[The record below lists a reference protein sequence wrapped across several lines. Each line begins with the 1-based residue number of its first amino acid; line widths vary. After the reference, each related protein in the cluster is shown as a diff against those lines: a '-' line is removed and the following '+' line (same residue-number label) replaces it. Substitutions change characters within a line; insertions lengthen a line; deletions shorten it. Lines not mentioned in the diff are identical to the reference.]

1 MMIKKECVA
10 VVMGGPSEERE
21 ISFMTG
27 NAVVQALREKGYDV
41 VPIDLEPANLAQQ
54 LVSCGAKVVFNAVHG
69 LYGEDGRMQS
79 VLEMINM
86 PYTGSG
92 VLSSALSMDKV
103 YSKRMFQAQNI
114 PTPKC
119 LFAVASEKK
128 DVVQEILTTFSLP
141 VVVKPAAQGSSIGV
155 EIVKNKEELAIAL
168 EEAISY
174 GQEIVIEEFIKGKEI
189 AAGVMETVEGVFAM
203 PLVLIEPCSGAYD
216 FKSKYTKGAT
226 VYTVP
231 APLAPEIAQKTQA
244 IALAA
249 YKALGCRGV
258 ARADI
263 LLTDAGEA
271 LVLEMNSVPGM
282 TSTSLIPKAAAAMGV
297 SFPDL
302 CEQILLTAT
311 AKK

>member
-1 MMIKKECVA
+1 MDIKERIA
-10 VVMGGPSEERE
+10 VVMGGPSEERD

-27 NAVVQALREKGYDV
+27 NAVVQALEEKGYDV
-41 VPIDLEPANLAQQ
+41 VAVDLNPASLPQQ
-54 LVSCGAKVVFNAVHG
+54 LAACGATVVFNAVHG
-69 LYGEDGRMQS
+69 LYGEDGRMQG
-79 VLEMINM
+79 VLEMIHM

-119 LFAVASEKK
+119 LFATAVEKK
-128 DVVQEILTTFSLP
+128 DVIEEILEKFSLP

-155 EIVKNKEELAIAL
+155 EIVKNKTELASAIA
-168 EEAISY
+168 EAFSY
-174 GQEIVIEEFIKGKEI
+174 GQEILIEEFITGQEI
-189 AAGVMETVEGVFAM
+189 AAGVMETVEGIVPM
-203 PLVLIEPCSGAYD
+203 PLVLIEPHSGAYD
-216 FKSKYTKGAT
+216 FKAKYTKGAT

-231 APLAPEIAQKTQA
+231 APLSEAITQKVQNV
-244 IALAA
+244 ALTA

-263 LLTDAGEA
+263 LLTSKGEA
-271 LVLEMNSVPGM
+271 LVLEINSVPGM
-282 TSTSLIPKAAAAMGV
+282 TSTSLIPKAAAAMAIT
-297 SFPDL
+297 FPDL

-311 AKK
+311 VKK

>member
-1 MMIKKECVA
+1 MMTKKERVA
-10 VVMGGPSEERE
+10 VVMGGPSAERE

-27 NAVVQALREKGYDV
+27 NAVVEALREKGYDV
-41 VPIDLEPANLAQQ
+41 VPIDLEPANLTQQ
-54 LVSCGAKVVFNAVHG
+54 LVSCGATVVFNAVHG

-119 LFAVASEKK
+119 LFAMANEKQ
-128 DVVQEILTTFSLP
+128 DIIQEILTTFSLP
-141 VVVKPAAQGSSIGV
+141 VVVKPASQGSSIGV
-155 EIVKNKEELAIAL
+155 EIVKNKAELEKAVK
-168 EEAISY
+168 EAFSY

-189 AAGVMETVEGVFAM
+189 AAGVIETVDGIFTM
-203 PLVLIEPCSGAYD
+203 PLVLIEPYSGAYD

-231 APLAPEIAQKTQA
+231 APLDLVVTQKTQA

-263 LLTDAGEA
+263 LVTDAGDA

-282 TSTSLIPKAAAAMGV
+282 TSTSLVPKAAAAMGM
-297 SFPDL
+297 SFLDL
-302 CEQILLTAT
+302 CEKILLTAT
-311 AKK
+311 VKK

>member
-1 MMIKKECVA
+1 MTKKECIA

-27 NAVVQALREKGYDV
+27 NAVVQALQEKGYDV
-41 VPIDLEPANLAQQ
+41 VAVDLDPASLPQQ
-54 LVSCGAKVVFNAVHG
+54 LAACGATVVFNAVHG
-69 LYGEDGRMQS
+69 LYGEDGRMQGI
-79 VLEMINM
+79 LEMINM

-92 VLSSALSMDKV
+92 VLSSALSMDKA

-119 LFAVASEKK
+119 IFAVANEKK
-128 DVVQEILTTFSLP
+128 DTVQEILEKFSLP

-155 EIVKNKEELAIAL
+155 EIVKNQAELAAAIA
-168 EEAISY
+168 EAFSY
-174 GQEIVIEEFIKGKEI
+174 GQEIVIEEFIKGQEI
-189 AAGVMETVEGVFAM
+189 AAGVLETLEGIVPM
-203 PLVLIEPCSGAYD
+203 PLVLIEPHSGAYD
-216 FKSKYTKGAT
+216 YKSKYTKGAT

-231 APLAPEIAQKTQA
+231 APLTNEVTQKIQEV
-244 IALAA
+244 ALAA

-263 LLTDAGEA
+263 LLTATGEA

-282 TSTSLIPKAAAAMGV
+282 TSTSLIPKAAAAMNIT
-297 SFPDL
+297 FPDL
-302 CEQILLTAT
+302 CEQILRTAT
-311 AKK
+311 VKK